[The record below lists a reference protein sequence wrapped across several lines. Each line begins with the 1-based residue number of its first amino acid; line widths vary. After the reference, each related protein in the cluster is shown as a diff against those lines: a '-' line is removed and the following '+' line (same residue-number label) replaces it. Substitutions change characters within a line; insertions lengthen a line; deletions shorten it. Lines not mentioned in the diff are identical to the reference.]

1 MTNIN
6 LKNIEEL
13 LFKNNDVKNLFPELR
28 HIFDQWLL
36 SYRFPILNTMRKQAM
51 MDLLNSLDE
60 IHVNKLETFFEDK
73 ITVDKLDFHTIKNL
87 KFFINDSI
95 GEELTKY
102 ESYNNITINRKGDQV
117 YITLWR

>member
-28 HIFDQWLL
+28 HVFDQWLL

-51 MDLLNSLDE
+51 MDLLNALDE
-60 IHVNKLETFFEDK
+60 NHVKKLETFFGNK
-73 ITVDKLDFHTIKNL
+73 VIVDKLDFHTVKNL
-87 KFFINDSI
+87 KFSINDPI
-95 GEELTKY
+95 GTELTKY
-102 ESYNNITINRKGDQV
+102 ESYSNITMNRRDDQV

>member
-1 MTNIN
+1 MININ

-13 LFKNNDVKNLFPELR
+13 LFKNNDVKNLIPELR

-51 MDLLNSLDE
+51 MDLLNSLDK
-60 IHVNKLETFFEDK
+60 IHVNKLETLFGDK
-73 ITVDKLDFHTIKNL
+73 VVVDKLDFHTIKNL
-87 KFFINDSI
+87 KLSINDSI
-95 GEELTKY
+95 GNELTKY
-102 ESYNNITINRKGDQV
+102 ESYSNITMNRKGDQV